1 MSRLLGAAAGQL
13 MRLKGGRRFQR
24 KDVAP
29 QSSATSALSARREAC
44 AMPRELV
51 NPVLERFDKA
61 ALELK
66 AVVGPLFEIDLER
79 DARFVIVASPLEKV
93 IFR

>member
-1 MSRLLGAAAGQL
+1 
-13 MRLKGGRRFQR
+13 
-24 KDVAP
+24 
-29 QSSATSALSARREAC
+29 
-44 AMPRELV
+44 MPRELV